1 MRLHCAQRALV
12 PSYLF
17 CMAAYLAMWKQLE
30 PISPGQRSP
39 FKLLVSWPLKPSNLL
54 AFYGFNIHSFQ
65 RYMFNI
71 FHLRSILPIRQRDQ
85 TCDVAHPKSRMLS
98 VNVFRT
104 KVNKRLY
111 PLSHHISVRYFGN
124 EFCWLSIYLYNPIYI
139 YIPWYIYIYIHTYIH
154 TCMCILLWCMQ
165 VTQLGCHHSPIY
177 S

>member
-17 CMAAYLAMWKQLE
+17 WHGAYLAMWKQME
-30 PISPGQRSP
+30 PISHGQRSP

-54 AFYGFNIHSFQ
+54 AFQ

-71 FHLRSILPIRQRDQ
+71 FHLRPVLPRRQRDQ
-85 TCDVAHPKSRMLS
+85 TCDVAHPKSRMVS

-124 EFCWLSIYLYNPIYI
+124 EFCWLSIYLY
-139 YIPWYIYIYIHTYIH
+139 IYIHIH
-154 TCMCILLWCMQ
+154 TCICILLWCMQ